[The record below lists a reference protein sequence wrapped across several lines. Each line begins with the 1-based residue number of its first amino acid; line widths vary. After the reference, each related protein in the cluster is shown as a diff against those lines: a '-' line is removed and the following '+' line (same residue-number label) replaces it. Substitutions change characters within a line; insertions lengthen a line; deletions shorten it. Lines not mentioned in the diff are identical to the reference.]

1 MKLRIITSVAA
12 AAVLAMSLSACQK
25 KAAENTATTDNSTA
39 AMDTNTTE
47 AAPADTNATAA
58 TNTTADTNATAGDT
72 NSMSS
77 STETK

>member
-1 MKLRIITSVAA
+1 
-12 AAVLAMSLSACQK
+12 
-25 KAAENTATTDNSTA
+25 
-39 AMDTNTTE
+39 MDTNTTE